1 MSEPESLQLEVSA
14 ARSGRAPAT
23 WGQQAI
29 WDAVLALGDD
39 APFYNVKAGF
49 GLPTPRPRAAV
60 LEALTHAAQL
70 HEALRTRLRP
80 EAAGGLT
87 QILDTS
93 SRIPVTVLSSAR
105 EDTER
110 VGGQLLTD
118 LAAVPFDCANEWPLR
133 VGLVEADGLVQHF
146 TMVLSHTAIDGGGL
160 RRLARDVFMLLDGVS
175 PQRLRELF
183 FPATQ
188 PLDEAAY
195 QQSER
200 GRKRDAASRRYWI
213 TKLSEGPRRL
223 FPPRAERAPDAL
235 FPYVMLQ
242 SPALLPAVDHVAAAR
257 GVSGASVLLAAAA
270 QQTARLG
277 TAPEP
282 LLQVVVN
289 NRFLPG
295 MSQTITTV
303 AQEGLFHLRTGYED
317 FGTLVRRVHTGAL
330 GAYRYASYDKRLLD
344 RDIEEL
350 RGRLP
355 DLADHSCFFNDTREP
370 GLFRLSAEDGEVP
383 PLAQARELTTLAWPV
398 EFPPRKNLSFTIDV
412 MDAPGAVKLVMT
424 ADSTLIPREDMES
437 ILRGIEEAVVEDA
450 LATGCV

>member
-1 MSEPESLQLEVSA
+1 MGEPELLHLEVSA

-39 APFYNVKAGF
+39 GHFYNVKVGF
-49 GLPTPRPRAAV
+49 EFPSPYPRAAV
-60 LEALTHAAQL
+60 LEVLTHAARL
-70 HEALRTRLRP
+70 HETLRTRLEP
-80 EAAGGLT
+80 EASGALT
-87 QILDTS
+87 QILDATC
-93 SRIPVTVLSSAR
+93 RIPVTIRTCAR

-110 VGGQLLTD
+110 LGGELLAE
-118 LAAVPFDCANEWPLR
+118 LCALPYDFAKDWPLR
-133 VGLVEADGLVQHF
+133 IGLVEADGLVRHF
-146 TMVLSHTAIDGGGL
+146 VMVLSHTAVDGGGM
-160 RRLARDVFMLLDGVS
+160 RRLVRDLFMMLGGVP
-175 PQRLRELF
+175 PQELREL

-213 TKLSEGPRRL
+213 SKLSTGPRRL
-223 FPPRAERAPDAL
+223 FPPRGERAPDAE
-235 FPYVMLQ
+235 FPYVKLY

-257 GVSGASVLLAAAA
+257 GVSGASVLLAAAV

-277 TAPEP
+277 ESAEP
-282 LLQVVVN
+282 LLQVVVS

-295 MSQTITTV
+295 MAETITTV

-317 FGTLVRRVHTGAL
+317 FGTLLRSVHTSAL
-330 GAYRYASYDKRLLD
+330 GTYRYASYDKRLLD

-350 RGRLP
+350 RGQLP
-355 DLADHSCFFNDTREP
+355 DVADYSCFFNDTREP
-370 GLFRLSAEDGEVP
+370 ELFRPAAEDTEEL
-383 PLAQARELTTLAWPV
+383 PLARARELTTLDWPG
-398 EFPPRKNLSFTIDV
+398 ECSPRKHITFAVNVD
-412 MDAPGAVKLVMT
+412 DAPGAVKLAIT
-424 ADSTLIPREDMES
+424 ANTSLIPRKDMES
-437 ILRGIEEAVVEDA
+437 FLWGMEEAVIEDA